1 MQHGKKVQTLLRKR
15 RNEVDESIIRTQSP
29 HGQKR
34 GSQFNSYKSKRMIAG
49 LQGRN
54 GCCVWYQ
61 SYDCCFSFKY
71 KYHLSSPC
79 SLQENMNAI
88 WTLTWSVYCQLLL
101 ASIGIVAMVD
111 CPCPTFC
118 SGGSILYL
126 SWPPNLIKKA
136 RAIDT
141 RGSRVEDKYKY
152 LKEHL
157 RFSLQYGCT
166 WKRVHMVFPIRTTIE
181 DVYGYPH
188 FCTNP
193 CGISWAWRNVGSSQ
207 AMIHPLVLPETS
219 VQHGSVRL
227 SQQQLRWAPPRD
239 MECALGV
246 LDIIQSDLTWW
257 TE

>member
-1 MQHGKKVQTLLRKR
+1 MLCLVSISWLLFLIQVQVPPIFPLLFARKYECHL
-15 RNEVDESIIRTQSP
+15 NI
-29 HGQKR
+29 
-34 GSQFNSYKSKRMIAG
+34 G
-49 LQGRN
+49 LICLLSATTGIYWHCCN
-54 GCCVWYQ
+54 GWLSLPNVLQWWQYVL
-61 SYDCCFSFKY
+61 CCF
-71 KYHLSSPC
+71 
-79 SLQENMNAI
+79 
-88 WTLTWSVYCQLLL
+88 
-101 ASIGIVAMVD
+101 
-111 CPCPTFC
+111 
-118 SGGSILYL
+118 
-126 SWPPNLIKKA
+126 SWPPNLTKKA

-193 CGISWAWRNVGSSQ
+193 CGISWAWRNVGSWQ
-207 AMIHPLVLPETS
+207 AIIHPVVLPETS
-219 VQHGSVRL
+219 VQHGSVWRL
-227 SQQQLRWAPPRD
+227 SQQQLPWWACPRD

-246 LDIIQSDLTWW
+246 LDFIQSDLTWL